1 MVMVVMVVVVV
12 ILMVVVVV
20 VMLVM
25 VVVVL
30 LVMVVVVM
38 VVVKVVMVVVVIV
51 VVVITFTM
59 RMAALLRTNLSE
71 GLSDNHQK
79 KSDLNDRHANSLWK
93 IFVPCFQ
100 VNTVFLNHSLS
111 ESEEL
116 IQQ

>member
-1 MVMVVMVVVVV
+1 MIVVVMVVMVVVV
-12 ILMVVVVV
+12 IMLMVVVVV
-20 VMLVM
+20 VVML
-25 VVVVL
+25 
-30 LVMVVVVM
+30 VM

-59 RMAALLRTNLSE
+59 RMVALLRTNLSE

>member
-1 MVMVVMVVVVV
+1 MIVVVMVVMVVVV
-12 ILMVVVVV
+12 IMLMVVVVVV

-25 VVVVL
+25 VVV
-30 LVMVVVVM
+30 
-38 VVVKVVMVVVVIV
+38 KVVMAVVVIV

-100 VNTVFLNHSLS
+100 VNTVFLNHSLP

>member
-1 MVMVVMVVVVV
+1 MVMVVMVVVV
-12 ILMVVVVV
+12 IMLMVVVVV
-20 VMLVM
+20 VML
-25 VVVVL
+25 
-30 LVMVVVVM
+30 VM

-93 IFVPCFQ
+93 MFVPCFQ
-100 VNTVFLNHSLS
+100 VNTVFLNNSLS